1 VAIQTSAMQQQ
12 RGSRR
17 GEEEAATTTD
27 VALVQTFRVIED
39 LQSVGINAS
48 DIKKLQEAG
57 LSTIGQVLQTCGRDL
72 VAIKG
77 FSCLSFLKSCTAS
90 FRIL

>member
-1 VAIQTSAMQQQ
+1 MQQQQ
-12 RGSRR
+12 RGNRR
-17 GEEEAATTTD
+17 SEQDD
-27 VALVQTFRVIED
+27 VIQQENEIVQTFRVVED

-48 DIKKLQEAG
+48 DIRKLQEAG

-77 FSCLSFLKSCTAS
+77 F
-90 FRIL
+90 

>member
-1 VAIQTSAMQQQ
+1 MQQ
-12 RGSRR
+12 RAARR
-17 GEEEAATTTD
+17 GEEETSTTE

-77 FSCLSFLKSCTAS
+77 VKNS
-90 FRIL
+90 